1 MSKIDDLIRRYCP
14 SGVPYKELDEIGSLY
29 GGLTGKSK
37 PDFTDG
43 NAKYVT
49 YMNIYSNISVD
60 ISRRDFVKVSENER
74 QHRVQRGDVLFTG
87 SSENPEECGMSSVL
101 VDKPEEVLYL
111 NSFCFGFHL
120 YDDETLLPEFSKYLF
135 RGANVRKQISK
146 TASGVTRFNIS
157 KKRFIKIKVPVPPL
171 EVQKEIANILD
182 KFTQLEAELSAE
194 LEARRAQYEFY
205 RNQLL
210 TFTQQDDQRERDV
223 KWLKLGD
230 ICNISRG
237 RVMSKDYLSENAGD
251 FPVYSS
257 QTANNGIFGKID
269 SYDYDFES
277 ITWTTDGANAGS
289 VFYHNDEK
297 FSITNVCGLL
307 RVKTGDV
314 SARFLYYALQMLA
327 GGYVN
332 AGMGNPKLM
341 SNVMAT
347 VKVPVPPID
356 QQIRAVNILD
366 KFDSL
371 INDLSSGLPAEI
383 NARRQQ
389 YEYYRNKLLTF
400 QELPA

>member
-1 MSKIDDLIRRYCP
+1 MSKIDELISKLCPEGVSFMKLRDVCNELIVPMRDRPKTFDGDIPWCRIEDIEGMEIRGSKSGLGVSNAVIKSMNLKIMPAGTVIATCSASLGVYAITTQPLITNQTFIGLVCGDKLYNRYLLHLMHTKT
-14 SGVPYKELDEIGSLY
+14 KELVSLST
-29 GGLTGKSK
+29 TGTI
-37 PDFTDG
+37 P
-43 NAKYVT
+43 Y
-49 YMNIYSNISVD
+49 
-60 ISRRDFVKVSENER
+60 ISRKKF
-74 QHRVQRGDVLFTG
+74 
-87 SSENPEECGMSSVL
+87 EE
-101 VDKPEEVLYL
+101 
-111 NSFCFGFHL
+111 
-120 YDDETLLPEFSKYLF
+120 LLIP
-135 RGANVRKQISK
+135 I
-146 TASGVTRFNIS
+146 
-157 KKRFIKIKVPVPPL
+157 PPL
-171 EVQKEIANILD
+171 EVQKEIVKILD
-182 KFTQLEAELSAE
+182 KFTQLEAELSAELSAE

-210 TFTQQDDQRERDV
+210 TFTQQDDQRERERERDV

-289 VFYHNDEK
+289 VFYHKDEK